1 MSNASF
7 QSFDGQNLAPNLIS
21 AANWISIFLIEK
33 VNE

>member
-7 QSFDGQNLAPNLIS
+7 QSFDGQNLAPSLIS